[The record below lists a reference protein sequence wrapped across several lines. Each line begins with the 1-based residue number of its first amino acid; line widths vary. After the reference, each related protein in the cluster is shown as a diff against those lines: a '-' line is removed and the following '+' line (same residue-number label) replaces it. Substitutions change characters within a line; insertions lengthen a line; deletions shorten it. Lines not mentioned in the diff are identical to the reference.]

1 MVFKL
6 SIFILA
12 LITLNGISAVDLSE
26 PEFERTRP
34 ADLVQVIDGAE
45 GDGDEDYQVLAAEG
59 GATTTEEECD
69 CIDGENCL
77 EEVEIAIEC
86 VDGDCTVQ
94 LLTDTDIDFNANL
107 KLIAVPVEDNSHCC
121 A

>member
-12 LITLNGISAVDLSE
+12 LISLNGISAVDLSR
-26 PEFERTRP
+26 PEFDETKP
-34 ADLVQVIDGAE
+34 ADLVQVIDG
-45 GDGDEDYQVLAAEG
+45 GDGDGDGDYEVLTAEG
-59 GATTTEEECD
+59 GATTSEEECD

-77 EEVEIAIEC
+77 EEVEVAIEC
-86 VDGDCTVQ
+86 IDGDCSVQ

-107 KLIAVPVEDNSHCC
+107 KLVAVPVEDNSHCC